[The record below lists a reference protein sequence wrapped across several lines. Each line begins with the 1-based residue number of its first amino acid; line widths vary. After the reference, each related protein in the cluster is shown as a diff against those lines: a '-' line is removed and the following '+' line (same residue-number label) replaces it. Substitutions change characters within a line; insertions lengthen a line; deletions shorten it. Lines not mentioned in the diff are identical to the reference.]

1 MKIRLPLYMSAR
13 ALNVIFCSVIFC
25 FTVSCLNVQAQ
36 SAADLAYR
44 NAVTPPPP
52 GWTGPVFQL
61 SHNYPTADPGPCSP
75 KVCKWLANK
84 KVNFNLPLTGP
95 PPTWTP
101 AWNEYIQEILDY
113 VKQGQDP
120 QLQNQVGWKPDV
132 DGESRWFYVPWMAY
146 DPTRGR
152 EFVHGMTNE
161 RTATLGDFIH
171 EPNAGTNTLEH
182 GALMGDLHTGPQFGT
197 NTLMLSATKQTT
209 KGFETWAFGIYN

>member
-25 FTVSCLNVQAQ
+25 FTGSCLNVQAQ

-95 PPTWTP
+95 APTWGP
-101 AWNEYIQEILDY
+101 AWNNYIQAILDY
-113 VKQGQDP
+113 VKQEQDP
-120 QLQNQVGWKPDV
+120 ELQQVSV
-132 DGESRWFYVPWMAY
+132 Q
-146 DPTRGR
+146 TR
-152 EFVHGMTNE
+152 
-161 RTATLGDFIH
+161 
-171 EPNAGTNTLEH
+171 
-182 GALMGDLHTGPQFGT
+182 
-197 NTLMLSATKQTT
+197 
-209 KGFETWAFGIYN
+209 TWRRRIMRLLCRV